1 MDPRTQASARVG
13 ALVADKYRLERV
25 LGSGGMGTVYEAT
38 HTFTDRRVAV
48 KLLHPAFVD
57 GESVTMKRFLL
68 EAKAAAAIQ
77 HPSVVEVLDAGMAD
91 GAPYVVF
98 ELLEGETLASALAE
112 GHLNQGDLLELAS
125 QVLEVLELAHAR
137 GIVHRDIKPENVFVC
152 RGEGGRLRAKVLDF
166 GIARRLDGP
175 LAEGL
180 TQQGAVLGTPYY
192 MSPEQMEGA
201 SADGRA
207 DLWAVGAMLYRG
219 LSGHIPFES
228 RSYAALLAEV
238 LQKGAPP
245 LAKRRPDLAEGLR
258 RVVDR
263 ALTRDVAQ
271 RWQDATSM
279 RQALLPFM
287 RPRPSVG
294 APRSIEQTAPAA
306 PPVVELAAASRV
318 PLAAPMPVPM
328 AAPPDARA
336 SDGRAVPDTL
346 PPRPGMLPRPPP
358 SARPSAAPEPAA
370 WERALGEIEGEIE
383 ALRVRTGDPTPRTR
397 ASAAPAA
404 PDGGAWLKKL
414 FGPKKGPS

>member
-1 MDPRTQASARVG
+1 MDPRTQASARIG

-48 KLLHPAFVD
+48 KLLHPAFIDV
-57 GESVTMKRFLL
+57 ESVTMKRFLL

-91 GAPYVVF
+91 AAPYVVF
-98 ELLEGETLASALAE
+98 ELLQGETLASALAE

-152 RGEGGRLRAKVLDF
+152 RGGGGALRAKVLDF

-271 RWQDATSM
+271 RWQDATSSS
-279 RQALLPFM
+279 RN
-287 RPRPSVG
+287 RGS
-294 APRSIEQTAPAA
+294 
-306 PPVVELAAASRV
+306 AAASRNSSTV
-318 PLAAPMPVPM
+318 SATPSTARCVSRRRNSPCSANCCCAARRPRGNCA
-328 AAPPDARA
+328 AAPP
-336 SDGRAVPDTL
+336 
-346 PPRPGMLPRPPP
+346 
-358 SARPSAAPEPAA
+358 A
-370 WERALGEIEGEIE
+370 WR
-383 ALRVRTGDPTPRTR
+383 R
-397 ASAAPAA
+397 
-404 PDGGAWLKKL
+404 
-414 FGPKKGPS
+414 

>member
-1 MDPRTQASARVG
+1 VDPRTQASARVG

-48 KLLHPAFVD
+48 KLLHPAFID

-98 ELLEGETLASALAE
+98 ELLQGETLSSALAA
-112 GHLNQGDLLELAS
+112 GHLNQGDLLELVS

-152 RGEGGRLRAKVLDF
+152 RGEGGVLRAKVLDF

-228 RSYAALLAEV
+228 RSYAALLVEV
-238 LQKGAPP
+238 LQRGAPP
-245 LAKRRPDLAEGLR
+245 LATRRPDLAEGLR

-263 ALTRDVAQ
+263 ALTRDLSQ
-271 RWQDATSM
+271 RWQDAASM

-294 APRSIEQTAPAA
+294 APRSVEQTAPAV
-306 PPVVELAAASRV
+306 PPVVELAPSSRV
-318 PLAAPMPVPM
+318 PLAAPMPAPM
-328 AAPPDARA
+328 SPPDARA
-336 SDGRAVPDTL
+336 SEVHAVPDTL
-346 PPRPGMLPRPPP
+346 PPRPGMLPRPAP
-358 SARPSAAPEPAA
+358 SSRPSAAPDPAA

-383 ALRVRTGDPTPRTR
+383 ALRVRTGDPTPRAR
-397 ASAAPAA
+397 ASSAPAA

-414 FGPKKGPS
+414 FGPKRGPS

>member
-1 MDPRTQASARVG
+1 MDPRTQASARIG

-98 ELLEGETLASALAE
+98 ELLQGETLSSALAA
-112 GHLNQGDLLELAS
+112 GHLNQGDLLELVS

-152 RGEGGRLRAKVLDF
+152 RGEGGVLRAKVLDF

-263 ALTRDVAQ
+263 ALTRDLSQ
-271 RWQDATSM
+271 RWQDAASM

-294 APRSIEQTAPAA
+294 APRSVEQTAPAV
-306 PPVVELAAASRV
+306 PPVVELAPSSRV
-318 PLAAPMPVPM
+318 PLAAPMPAPVS
-328 AAPPDARA
+328 PPDARA
-336 SDGRAVPDTL
+336 SEAPAVPDTL

-358 SARPSAAPEPAA
+358 GSRPSAAPEPAA

-383 ALRVRTGDPTPRTR
+383 ALRVRTGDPTPRAR
-397 ASAAPAA
+397 ASSAPAA

-414 FGPKKGPS
+414 FGPKRGPS